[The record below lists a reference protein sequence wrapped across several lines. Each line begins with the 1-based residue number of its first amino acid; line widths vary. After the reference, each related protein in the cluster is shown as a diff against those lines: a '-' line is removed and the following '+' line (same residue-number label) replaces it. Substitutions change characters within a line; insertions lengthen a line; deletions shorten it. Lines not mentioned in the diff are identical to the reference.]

1 MEDETRLVAPG
12 QDRLGL
18 DAPGA
23 PMVLEGRPSE
33 SRSASP
39 ITSYVERLHARHLP
53 IDDGE
58 VASYIPEL
66 ALADPSLFGICIATV
81 DGRVYEVGD
90 SREAFTLQSLSKP
103 LSYGIALAEH
113 GESGVRELVGVE
125 PTGDSF
131 NSITLT
137 PGSGRPFNPMVN
149 AGALATVS
157 LIESRHG
164 PAALEHILHAY
175 SAYAGRRLSID
186 QAVYESEKATGHR
199 NRAIGHLLRNFEV
212 IENDPE
218 PVLDLYFRQCAVTAD
233 CRDLAVIA
241 ATLANRGVNPLTGE
255 RVADPDHVVN
265 ILSVMVTCGMY
276 DGAGEWFYH
285 VGLPA
290 KSGVSGGL
298 FAVLPGQLGI
308 GVFSPPLDARGNSV
322 RGVRVC
328 LDLSR
333 DLNFHLLGAAGTP
346 PSPVR
351 ASYSPAA
358 FGSKR
363 MRSEGARELIR
374 EKATRAA
381 VYELQGELSF
391 SAVEEIS
398 QRFVEAGDDLLL
410 AIVDL
415 RRVSHV
421 DASVV
426 PFLADI
432 VVTLADRG
440 GTLAVSSHRHH
451 SAFVDALSDVLSGG
465 PTESLQLF
473 AELDLALE
481 WSEDE
486 LLAMSGETSAPTRV
500 ALADHE
506 LLRGLTAGEIRRLE
520 QFLRPRVFEAGA
532 MVARKGQRAGEIY
545 LVTHGDL
552 SVTLDLPGGERRRLA
567 TVSAGMLFGEL
578 AALDRGPRTADVR
591 ADTAVECYELSPEGL
606 ERLGHTDPALKSV
619 LLANMLRTVT
629 RLARRMN
636 DELVLLAS

>member
-1 MEDETRLVAPG
+1 MVSGETRLTAPG
-12 QDRLGL
+12 PEP
-18 DAPGA
+18 PG
-23 PMVLEGRPSE
+23 LEGAGQHAAEAVHSTAGPV
-33 SRSASP
+33 SP
-39 ITSYVERLHARHLP
+39 VTTYLERLHARHAP

-66 ALADPSLFGICIATV
+66 ALADPSWFGICIATV
-81 DGRVYEVGD
+81 DGGLYEVGE
-90 SREAFTLQSLSKP
+90 SRQEFTVQSISKP
-103 LSYGIALAEH
+103 LSYGIALAQH
-113 GESGVRELVGVE
+113 GEAGVRELVGVE

-137 PGSGRPFNPMVN
+137 PENGRPFNPMVN
-149 AGALATVS
+149 AGALATVA
-157 LIESRHG
+157 LIESACG
-164 PAALEHILHAY
+164 NASLERIVQTY
-175 SAYAGRRLSID
+175 SSYAGRPLSID
-186 QAVYESEKATGHR
+186 DAVYESEKSTGHR

-212 IENDPE
+212 IETDPE
-218 PVLDLYFRQCAVTAD
+218 PVLDLYFRQCAVSVD

-241 ATLANRGVNPLTGE
+241 ATLANRGVNPFTSE
-255 RVADPDHVVN
+255 RVADADHVVN
-265 ILSVMVTCGMY
+265 LLSVMVTCGMY

-298 FAVLPGQLGI
+298 LAVLPGRLGI

-333 DLNFHLLGAAGTP
+333 ELNFHLLGSAGIA

-351 ASYSPAA
+351 TSYSPAA

-363 MRSEGARELIR
+363 GRSEGARELIR
-374 EKATRAA
+374 ELADRAT
-381 VYELQGELSF
+381 VYELQGELGF
-391 SAVEEIS
+391 PAVEEIS
-398 QRFVEAGDDLLL
+398 RRFVDAGDDLLFAVL
-410 AIVDL
+410 DL

-421 DASVV
+421 DPSVV
-426 PFLADI
+426 PFIADI

-440 GTLAVSSHRHH
+440 GTLAVSSHKRHG
-451 SAFVDALSDVLSGG
+451 AFVSSLADALLGGPVDALQV
-465 PTESLQLF
+465 F

-481 WSEDE
+481 WCEDR
-486 LLAMSGETSAPTRV
+486 LLSIAGASLAPARV

-506 LLRGLTAGEIRRLE
+506 LLRGLMATEIRRVE
-520 QFLRPRVFEAGA
+520 QFLRPRVFEAGTL
-532 MVARKGQRAGEIY
+532 VAKKGQRAGEVY

-552 SVTLDLPGGERRRLA
+552 SVTLDLPDGERRRLA

-578 AALDRGPRTADVR
+578 AALDRGPRAADVR

-606 ERLGHTDPALKSV
+606 ERLGHTDPALKSI
-619 LLANMLRTVT
+619 LLSNMLRIVT

-636 DELVLLAS
+636 EELVLLAS